1 MRIKIKELTDGQ
13 SLVLYG
19 LVTNLVKGVTSN
31 GAPYL
36 SLTLSDNSGSIEG
49 KLWDV
54 KEEQAKIVETGRIY
68 EVRCEVLKYRNAL
81 QLRIHSL
88 TSVDQQSFDLSEF
101 VTSSWIPKDVL
112 KEKIK
117 DAIYSIQNEI
127 YRKILV
133 RFFQE
138 VQNQFFDYPAA
149 SKNHHN
155 FVGGLATH
163 VVGMLD
169 VADSLC
175 RLYPQLN
182 RDLLISGVLLHDIG
196 KLKELSGPIATEYTL
211 QGKLI
216 GHISLMNAQIA
227 EVAKEL
233 GVQDSEE
240 EVLLRHMVLSHHGK
254 MEYGSPV
261 LPLLMEAEVLSLIDN
276 LDARIIAL
284 SAALENTEEGSYTSR
299 LFPLENRAFYKPKTK

>member
-1 MRIKIKELTDGQ
+1 MSSKIKDLSDGQ
-13 SLVLYG
+13 SLTLYG

-36 SLTLSDNSGSIEG
+36 SVTLSDNSGSIEG
-49 KLWDV
+49 KVWDV

-68 EVRCEVLKYRNAL
+68 EVRCEVLKYRNSL
-81 QLRIHSL
+81 QLRIHAL
-88 TSVDQQSFDLSEF
+88 TNVDQQNFDLSEF
-101 VTSSWIPKDVL
+101 VTSSWLSKDVL
-112 KEKIK
+112 KERIK
-117 DAIYSIQNEI
+117 DAIYSVHNEI

-133 RFFQE
+133 RVFTDYQQE
-138 VQNQFFDYPAA
+138 FFDYPAA

-169 VADSLC
+169 IADALC
-175 RLYPQLN
+175 SLYPQLN

-196 KLKELSGPIATEYTL
+196 KITELSGPIATEYTL

-216 GHISLMNAQIA
+216 GHISLMNAKIA
-227 EVAKEL
+227 QVAKEL
-233 GVQDSEE
+233 GFEDTEE
-240 EVLLRHMVLSHHGK
+240 ETLLRHMVLSHHGK

-261 LPLLMEAEVLSLIDN
+261 LPLLMEAEVLSFIDN

-284 SAALENTEEGSYTSR
+284 STAFENTEEGAFTSR
-299 LFPLENRAFYKPKTK
+299 LFPLENRAFYKPKSK

>member
-1 MRIKIKELTDGQ
+1 MMKIKDLTDGQ
-13 SLVLYG
+13 SLTLHG

-36 SLTLSDNSGSIEG
+36 SVTLSDNSGSIEG
-49 KLWDV
+49 KVWDV

-68 EVRCEVLKYRNAL
+68 EVKCEVLKYRNAL

-88 TSVDQQSFDLSEF
+88 TSVDQQEFDLSEF
-101 VTSSWIPKDVL
+101 VTSSWISRDVL

-117 DAIYSIQNEI
+117 DAIYSVQNEV
-127 YRKILV
+127 YRKILI
-133 RFFQE
+133 RFFTE
-138 VQNQFFDYPAA
+138 YQNEFFDYPAA

-169 VADSLC
+169 VANDLC

-196 KLKELSGPIATEYTL
+196 KIKELSGPIATEYTL

-216 GHISLMNAQIA
+216 GHISLMNAKLA
-227 EVAKEL
+227 ETAKEL
-233 GVQDSEE
+233 GFEDSEE
-240 EVLLRHMVLSHHGK
+240 EILLRHMVLSHHGK

-261 LPLLMEAEVLSLIDN
+261 LPLIMEAEVLSLIDN

-284 SAALENTEEGSYTSR
+284 TSALSNTEEGSFTPR

>member
-1 MRIKIKELTDGQ
+1 MNVKIKELTDGQ
-13 SLVLYG
+13 SLTFYG

-36 SLTLSDNSGSIEG
+36 SVTLSDNSGSIEG
-49 KLWDV
+49 KVWDV
-54 KEEQAKIVETGRIY
+54 KEDQAKIVETGRIY
-68 EVRCEVLKYRNAL
+68 EIRCEVLKYRNAL

-88 TSVDQQSFDLSEF
+88 ANVDQQNFDLAEF
-101 VTSSWIPKDVL
+101 VTSSWIPKEVL

-117 DAIYSIQNEI
+117 DAIYSVQNEV

-133 RFFQE
+133 RFFTEYQSE
-138 VQNQFFDYPAA
+138 FFDYPAA

-169 VADSLC
+169 IANDLC

-196 KLKELSGPIATEYTL
+196 KIKELSGPIATEYTL

-216 GHISLMNAQIA
+216 GHISLMNAKIA

-233 GVQDSEE
+233 GYEESEE
-240 EVLLRHMVLSHHGK
+240 EILLRHMVLSHHGK

-284 SAALENTEEGSYTSR
+284 TGALENTEEGSFTSR

>member
-1 MRIKIKELTDGQ
+1 MNVKIKELTDGQ
-13 SLVLYG
+13 SLTFYG

-36 SLTLSDNSGSIEG
+36 SVTLSDNSGSIEG
-49 KLWDV
+49 KVWDV
-54 KEEQAKIVETGRIY
+54 KEDQAKIVETGRIY
-68 EVRCEVLKYRNAL
+68 EIRCEVLKYRNAL

-88 TSVDQQSFDLSEF
+88 ANVDQQNFDLAEF
-101 VTSSWIPKDVL
+101 VTSSWIPKEVL

-117 DAIYSIQNEI
+117 DAIYSVQNEV

-133 RFFQE
+133 RFFTEYQSE
-138 VQNQFFDYPAA
+138 FFDYPAA

-169 VADSLC
+169 IANDLC

-196 KLKELSGPIATEYTL
+196 KIKELSGPIATEYTL

-216 GHISLMNAQIA
+216 GHISLMNAKIA

-233 GVQDSEE
+233 GYEESEE
-240 EVLLRHMVLSHHGK
+240 EILLRHMVLSHHGK

-284 SAALENTEEGSYTSR
+284 TGALENTEEGSFTAR

>member
-1 MRIKIKELTDGQ
+1 MSVKIKELTDGQ
-13 SLVLYG
+13 SLTFYG

-36 SLTLSDNSGSIEG
+36 SVTLSDNSGSIEG
-49 KLWDV
+49 KVWDV
-54 KEEQAKIVETGRIY
+54 KEDQVKIVETGRIY

-88 TSVDQQSFDLSEF
+88 ASVDQQSFDLAEF
-101 VTSSWIPKDVL
+101 VTSSWIPKEVL

-117 DAIYSIQNEI
+117 DAIYSVQNEV

-133 RFFQE
+133 RFFTEYQSE
-138 VQNQFFDYPAA
+138 FFDYPAA

-169 VADSLC
+169 IANDLC

-196 KLKELSGPIATEYTL
+196 KIKELSGPIATEYTL

-216 GHISLMNAQIA
+216 GHISLMNAKIA
-227 EVAKEL
+227 EAAKEL
-233 GVQDSEE
+233 GFEDSEE
-240 EVLLRHMVLSHHGK
+240 EILLRHMVLSHHGK
-254 MEYGSPV
+254 MEFGSPV

-284 SAALENTEEGSYTSR
+284 TGALENTEEGSFTSR